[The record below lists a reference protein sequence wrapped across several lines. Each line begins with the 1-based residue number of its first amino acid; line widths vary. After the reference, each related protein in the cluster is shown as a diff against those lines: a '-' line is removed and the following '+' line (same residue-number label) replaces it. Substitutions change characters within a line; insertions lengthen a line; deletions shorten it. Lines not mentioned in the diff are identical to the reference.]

1 MNYSEHLIAK
11 LTPESDWCVF
21 NLDYVKDNICYYLAY
36 GEVVSE
42 LEFYKIGHTPT
53 DFVER
58 IKIFERRFK
67 ANFDSP
73 TVRYNEIQETEIKI
87 SKMKQ
92 LYKRLSLHQYAKLD

>member
-1 MNYSEHLIAK
+1 MSYSEHLIAK

-21 NLDYVKDNICYYLAY
+21 NLDHVKDNICYYLAY

-42 LEFYKIGHTPT
+42 LKFYKIGHTPAG
-53 DFVER
+53 FVER
-58 IKIFERRFK
+58 IKILKRSLN
-67 ANFDSP
+67 ANFDNP
-73 TVRYNEIQETEIKI
+73 TVRGDELQETGIKI